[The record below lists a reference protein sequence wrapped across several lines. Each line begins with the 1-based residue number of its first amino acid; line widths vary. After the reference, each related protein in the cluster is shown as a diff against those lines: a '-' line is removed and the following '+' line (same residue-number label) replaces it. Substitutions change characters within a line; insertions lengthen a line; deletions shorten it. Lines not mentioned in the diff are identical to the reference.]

1 MRSSKGAA
9 LAPLAGLVAV
19 ALLAAGVF
27 LSSKT
32 PDTVEGGQKILDF
45 YVDNDSEQTA
55 SAILL
60 AYGSLFLVLFGGAL
74 RSGLRRGEHDVEGP
88 ATLAFGG
95 GLLMA
100 VGPLILAGT
109 TVAVTQ
115 NGDALDPIAAQAINA
130 LIDRIWIITL
140 LVGQSVLLLASG
152 VAILRGGAL
161 PSSLGWVAVVL
172 GVVSAT
178 PASLLAFLVT
188 LLWIV
193 VVAVLLARRASRPAG
208 DQAPPAAAAAG

>member
-27 LSSKT
+27 PSSKT

-109 TVAVTQ
+109 TMAVTQ